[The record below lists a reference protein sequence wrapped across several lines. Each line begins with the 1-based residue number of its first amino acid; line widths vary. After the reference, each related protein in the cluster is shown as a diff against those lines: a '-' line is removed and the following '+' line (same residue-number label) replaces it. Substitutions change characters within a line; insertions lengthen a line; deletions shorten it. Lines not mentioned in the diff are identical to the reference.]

1 MNLLTIRESDITAD
15 TPTVRLQAK
24 NTGIQVTEVLMR
36 GKDMGESLRD
46 MICDLFFIS
55 VKKRFLKKGLKYTL
69 VKLKV

>member
-15 TPTVRLQAK
+15 TPTVRLQVR
-24 NTGIQVTEVLMR
+24 NIGIQVTEVLMR

-55 VKKRFLKKGLKYTL
+55 VK
-69 VKLKV
+69 